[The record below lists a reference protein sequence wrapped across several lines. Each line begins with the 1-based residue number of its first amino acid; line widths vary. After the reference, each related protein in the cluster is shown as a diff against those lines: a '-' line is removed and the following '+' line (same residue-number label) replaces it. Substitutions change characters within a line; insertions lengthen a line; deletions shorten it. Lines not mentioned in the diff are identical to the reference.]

1 MAEVTAISE
10 GGSDVP
16 PSQHPEVPPS
26 FPDSDTPPPA
36 QSTVQSDSQ
45 AGNTCANVSPANQN
59 LSCTDVNSI
68 TSISLEEQT
77 GNKHGGSS
85 DECVEEKLEKD
96 EGSTNTGKCTANPH
110 SHSCTDGNSISLE
123 KPANKHGGSSGNCKE
138 ELRKDGGRSNECVG
152 EELGTDGGSANTG
165 KCTNG
170 EPPHTCAAPGE
181 ELPHTCADEHLQEA
195 GETSPGRT
203 PEEQYENLY
212 TCLQVARMPDE
223 VMDQHGQALRVVDIA
238 EQLQARFA
246 YLTGGKGRN
255 GAPIITLPEYP
266 RFQEIQDQDFL
277 SVMTYLTS
285 IPSAEEAELGYVI
298 VVDRRQDRWAAVKAT
313 LIRIAGFFPK
323 HIQVVLVLR
332 PTGFFQRTFSD
343 IGFKFV
349 REDFRLKVPMVM
361 LNSVSELHEHLDRSQ
376 LTEELGGFIR
386 YEHHD
391 WIEQRSAI
399 EKFASNTHDIAK
411 TLQQLGTELAETEL
425 PNDIV
430 TTESLLEQQRKQ
442 KEEIKETDKAFDEF

>member
-1 MAEVTAISE
+1 LC
-10 GGSDVP
+10 
-16 PSQHPEVPPS
+16 
-26 FPDSDTPPPA
+26 FPT
-36 QSTVQSDSQ
+36 
-45 AGNTCANVSPANQN
+45 
-59 LSCTDVNSI
+59 
-68 TSISLEEQT
+68 
-77 GNKHGGSS
+77 
-85 DECVEEKLEKD
+85 
-96 EGSTNTGKCTANPH
+96 
-110 SHSCTDGNSISLE
+110 
-123 KPANKHGGSSGNCKE
+123 
-138 ELRKDGGRSNECVG
+138 
-152 EELGTDGGSANTG
+152 
-165 KCTNG
+165 
-170 EPPHTCAAPGE
+170 
-181 ELPHTCADEHLQEA
+181 
-195 GETSPGRT
+195 
-203 PEEQYENLY
+203 
-212 TCLQVARMPDE
+212 DE

-246 YLTGGKGRN
+246 YLTGDVTPAYLCNTCLPVLTGGKGRN

-425 PNDIV
+425 PNDIS

-442 KEEIKETDKAFDEF
+442 KEEIKDDLAEAQRHGETLLSIIRRPSSDTVTADLCPSTATNVSTIERLIIQLEETDKAFDEFWSSHELKLSQCLLQLRHFETEFRELRPIVYPSSCCCCLL